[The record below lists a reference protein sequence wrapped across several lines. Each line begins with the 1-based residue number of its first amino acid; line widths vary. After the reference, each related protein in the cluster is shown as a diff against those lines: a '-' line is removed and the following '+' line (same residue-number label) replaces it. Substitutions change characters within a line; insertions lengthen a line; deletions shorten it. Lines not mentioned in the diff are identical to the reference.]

1 MKCPGRDQ
9 MEALLAAMACAQRW
23 GLVGSLGGVGQ
34 HLHSSKCISS
44 YGGNAGREVVVV
56 GGKGA
61 WAALMAMDGG
71 PWKLLLDGEQGHDDS
86 DGV

>member
-44 YGGNAGREVVVV
+44 YGGNAGREVVVL

-61 WAALMAMDGG
+61 WAALMASCCWMEIRAMMILMVCRKM
-71 PWKLLLDGEQGHDDS
+71 WL
-86 DGV
+86 